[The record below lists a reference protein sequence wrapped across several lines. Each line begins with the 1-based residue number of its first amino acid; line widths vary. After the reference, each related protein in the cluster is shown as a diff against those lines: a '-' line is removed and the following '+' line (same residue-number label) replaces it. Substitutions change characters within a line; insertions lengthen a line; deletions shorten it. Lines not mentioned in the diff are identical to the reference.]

1 MPKEEQSWLVIIA
14 RPYTLCD
21 GHLHKLGPDGMSRK
35 CLTPIET
42 FKVLEEFHEGP
53 IEGHYNNNTTMK
65 KIMSTC
71 YWWQTIHKD
80 AFNLCQKC
88 DICQWLE
95 PMWWSGK
102 WPLKLVMAYE
112 LFMKWGLNFMGPI
125 KPTSK
130 TTSNQYIIVA
140 TNCTTKWVEAKA
152 LKDNITKNIAKFI
165 YENIIIR
172 FRCPTYFIND
182 QRSHFI
188 NKIIGVLMVEFMI
201 VHQKWTTYYPQGN
214 GQVEST
220 IKTLGKIL
228 AKLVIVNR
236 NNWDVMLFTTLWA
249 YQTTY

>member
-1 MPKEEQSWLVIIA
+1 
-14 RPYTLCD
+14 
-21 GHLHKLGPDGMSRK
+21 
-35 CLTPIET
+35 
-42 FKVLEEFHEGP
+42 
-53 IEGHYNNNTTMK
+53 
-65 KIMSTC
+65 
-71 YWWQTIHKD
+71 
-80 AFNLCQKC
+80 
-88 DICQWLE
+88 
-95 PMWWSGK
+95 
-102 WPLKLVMAYE
+102 MAYE

-201 VHQKWTTYYPQGN
+201 VHQK
-214 GQVEST
+214 
-220 IKTLGKIL
+220 
-228 AKLVIVNR
+228 
-236 NNWDVMLFTTLWA
+236 
-249 YQTTY
+249 